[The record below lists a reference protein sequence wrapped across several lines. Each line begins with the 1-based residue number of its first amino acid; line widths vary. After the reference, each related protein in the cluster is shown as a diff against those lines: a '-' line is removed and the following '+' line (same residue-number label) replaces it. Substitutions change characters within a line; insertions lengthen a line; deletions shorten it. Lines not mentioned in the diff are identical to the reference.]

1 MYSQNHSIFQIK
13 QIVLFANSL
22 IDPFRIVY
30 AHACIAHV
38 MRYFSIIGETLYIY
52 GANSFQAIDTFY
64 VVRNN

>member
-13 QIVLFANSL
+13 QIILFANSP
-22 IDPFRIVY
+22 IDPFHIVY

-38 MRYFSIIGETLYIY
+38 TRYFSIICETLYTY

-64 VVRNN
+64 VIRNN